1 MFRFLGGGG
10 GGAGSRKNQYKGGI
24 ASKVGE
30 ELGHFAD
37 LRGGGGLARKRGWC
51 F

>member
-1 MFRFLGGGG
+1 MFRFLGGEGV
-10 GGAGSRKNQYKGGI
+10 GGAGSRKDQYKGGI

-37 LRGGGGLARKRGWC
+37 LRGGGLARKREWC